1 MERTETLVQESLPV
15 EQVELLSDEQ
25 IVEEIVT
32 EHTIRPHAYIR
43 VLDFLPS
50 INFNIAL
57 RDITRIDPGEFS
69 PAELKYLA
77 MTTSKRLS
85 GYCVSLDL
93 ADGSYVYFDGRI
105 YETLIKNKGSEIRVK
120 NVILQV

>member
-1 MERTETLVQESLPV
+1 MGKTETLVQGRLPV
-15 EQVELLSDEQ
+15 EQIELLSDEQ

-32 EHTIRPHAYIR
+32 EYTIHPHAYIR
-43 VLDFLPS
+43 AFDLLPS

-57 RDITRIDPGEFS
+57 NSVTRIDPSEFS
-69 PAELKYLA
+69 PAEFKYLA
-77 MTTSKRLS
+77 ATTSRRLS
-85 GYCVSLDL
+85 GHCVSLDL

-105 YETLIKNKGSEIRVK
+105 YETFIKKKGSEICVK